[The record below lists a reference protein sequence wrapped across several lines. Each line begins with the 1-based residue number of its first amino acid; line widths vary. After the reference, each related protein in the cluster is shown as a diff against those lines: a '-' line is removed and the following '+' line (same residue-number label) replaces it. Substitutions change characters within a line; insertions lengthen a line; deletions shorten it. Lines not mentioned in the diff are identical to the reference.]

1 MAAGTALTPRRRTRT
16 RTATGRRIAAASA
29 LASAVAVGLF
39 VHLRLTGV
47 GGDIAGDVLYA
58 VAVYAGLVAVAPR
71 LSSPVVAAIAGAW
84 CVGVELF
91 QLTGLPAQWGAGFG
105 PAMLVL
111 GTVFDPRDLVVY
123 VATVAIAAVTDV
135 VARRAAARPA
145 RG

>member
-1 MAAGTALTPRRRTRT
+1 M
-16 RTATGRRIAAASA
+16 
-29 LASAVAVGLF
+29 AVGLF